1 MQVSYAFGLPT
12 LRQAA
17 PPQPGEKPVSTVT
30 PSDMAQSAETLRAPP
45 LTKVA
50 QVRRLSSTL
59 AAKHLPVLVR
69 GVVTTFSGYKDAFFL
84 QDRTGGIAVNRGEQ
98 GVVRAGDEVEL
109 TGVSDPGKFAA
120 SIDSQKV
127 RVIGRGRR
135 PPARLFTFADMVGGA
150 EDSQWVAIRGI
161 VESAA
166 VVTIWNHS
174 VLVLQVESGGGSIEV
189 RLIRFDPGD
198 AARLV
203 DSLITAQGVCGTVYN
218 DRRQF
223 TGLRLFV
230 PDARNIQ
237 VMESG
242 PADPFA
248 APLSPVGGVLQF
260 GPNSRAGHRVRITGT
275 VTYQDPGRSLYVQS
289 GNDGI
294 LLSTEQTTPAPPG
307 TRIEAVGFPALG
319 TYSPKLRGAVFRV
332 LSLNQPV
339 VPETIHADNFLK
351 QGDAFSYVP
360 NDGELVHL
368 VARLVSPLALPME
381 DAWLLNDGRAD
392 FGVYLMRRPGSPHP
406 PSIENGT
413 TLSVTGIFV
422 VMVDDDRQPRAFHL
436 LLRSPGDLVVIERAS
451 WWTPQHLVIVLGL
464 VLSAA
469 MATTLWSMLLRR
481 RVWQQTRMLR
491 ESEER
496 FRSQAQHDTLTG
508 LASRSYL
515 HEQLQAAIYRAG
527 RSGKRIGLLMI
538 DLDHFKEVNDT
549 LGHHAGD
556 ELLRLVAD
564 RIQKSVRKT
573 DIVARMGGDEF
584 VVLLTEIGDASE
596 AELIG
601 AKVVSSVSAPAD
613 IGKRPMLVSA
623 SVGICTY
630 PEAGTDG
637 DALLQNVDMAMY
649 KAKVGGRN
657 SFSVYTRRDCNEVP
671 QATQT

>member
-1 MQVSYAFGLPT
+1 
-12 LRQAA
+12 
-17 PPQPGEKPVSTVT
+17 
-30 PSDMAQSAETLRAPP
+30 MAQSAESLRTPP
-45 LTKVA
+45 LTEVA

-84 QDRTGGIAVNRGEQ
+84 QDRTGGIAVNRGEI

-120 SIDSQKV
+120 SIDSQKIK
-127 RVIGRGRR
+127 VIGRGKL
-135 PPARLFTFADMVGGA
+135 PPARLFTYADMVGGA
-150 EDSQWVAIRGI
+150 EDSQWVAIHGI

-230 PDARNIQ
+230 PDAGNIK
-237 VMESG
+237 VIESG

-260 GPNSRAGHRVRITGT
+260 GPNARAGHRVRITGT
-275 VTYQDPGRSLYVQS
+275 VTYQDPGRSLYVQNGS
-289 GNDGI
+289 DGI
-294 LLSTEQTTPAPPG
+294 LLSTDQTTLAPPG
-307 TRIEAVGFPALG
+307 TGIEAVGFPALG

-332 LSLNQPV
+332 LSFNQPV

-351 QGDAFSYVP
+351 QGEAFSYVP
-360 NDGELVHL
+360 NDGQLVHL
-368 VARLVSPLALPME
+368 VGRLVSPLALPTE
-381 DAWLLNDGRAD
+381 DAWLLNDGKAD
-392 FGVYLMRRPGSPHP
+392 FAVYLMKRPGSPPP
-406 PSIENGT
+406 PSIENGA

-436 LLRSPGDLVVIERAS
+436 LLRNPADLVVIERAS
-451 WWTPQHLVIVLGL
+451 WWTPQHLVIVLAL

-469 MATTLWSMLLRR
+469 MATTLWSMLLRK
-481 RVWQQTRMLR
+481 RVWQQTQMLR

-564 RIQKSVRKT
+564 RIRSSVRKT

-584 VVLLTEIGDASE
+584 VVLLTDIGDSSE

-601 AKVVSSVSAPAD
+601 AKVVCSVSAPAD
-613 IGKRPMLVSA
+613 IGEQPMLVSA
-623 SVGICTY
+623 SVGVCTY
-630 PEAGTDG
+630 PEGGADG
-637 DALLQNVDMAMY
+637 DALLQNVDLAMY
-649 KAKVGGRN
+649 KAKAGGRN
-657 SFSVYTRRDCNEVP
+657 SFSVYTRLDCRPVLDAP
-671 QATQT
+671 ARQT